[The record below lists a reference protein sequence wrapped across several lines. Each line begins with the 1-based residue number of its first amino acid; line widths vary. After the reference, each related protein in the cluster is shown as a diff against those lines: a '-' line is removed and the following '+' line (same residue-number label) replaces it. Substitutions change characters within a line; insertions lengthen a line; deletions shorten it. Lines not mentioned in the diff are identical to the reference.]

1 MTHPMI
7 PNKHNE
13 PPFQLEINPP
23 EVIRFVSNE
32 IHRKEVIVEAKI
44 KNTSGKRQCYKV
56 KCTSNVFF
64 RVRDP
69 IGFIEVGQ
77 TRIVQFCFKAKFIPN
92 VKRHIFVVYHVSC
105 SDEVKDVAKVWAES
119 KAEGV
124 RRLAIRFESENG
136 REYEC
141 TENAT
146 K

>member
-1 MTHPMI
+1 MTQLVI
-7 PNKHNE
+7 PNKNNE

-23 EVIRFVSNE
+23 GVIRFVSNE

-44 KNTSGKRQCYKV
+44 NNTSGKHQCYKV
-56 KCTSNVFF
+56 KCTSNQIF
-64 RVRDP
+64 RVRDAM
-69 IGFIEVGQ
+69 GFIEVGQ
-77 TRIVQFCFKAKFIPN
+77 TRPVQFCFKAKFIPN

-105 SDEVKDVAKVWAES
+105 SSEAKDATKVWAES

-141 TENAT
+141 TEPTT